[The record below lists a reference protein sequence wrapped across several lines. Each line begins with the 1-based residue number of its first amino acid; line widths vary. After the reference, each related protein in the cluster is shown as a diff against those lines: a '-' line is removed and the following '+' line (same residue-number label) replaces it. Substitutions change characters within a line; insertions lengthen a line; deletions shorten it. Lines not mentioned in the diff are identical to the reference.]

1 MGAEGTDRGPV
12 WRYAK
17 EERNDLAVA
26 YNDQVHGDLRTAIT
40 AELNRLLAA
49 AY

>member
-1 MGAEGTDRGPV
+1 MGAEGADRRPV

-17 EERNDLAVA
+17 EERNDPAVA
-26 YNDQVHGDLRTAIT
+26 YNDETHGELRAAIT
-40 AELNRLLAA
+40 AELIRLLAA